1 MSQVK
6 FQLKSN
12 SCNQS
17 TISQITVANKSSEY
31 PPSVERKKGDLLNQ
45 NVQSKPTCA
54 PHDA

>member
-17 TISQITVANKSSEY
+17 TISQITGANKSSEY
-31 PPSVERKKGDLLNQ
+31 PPAERKKGDLLNQ